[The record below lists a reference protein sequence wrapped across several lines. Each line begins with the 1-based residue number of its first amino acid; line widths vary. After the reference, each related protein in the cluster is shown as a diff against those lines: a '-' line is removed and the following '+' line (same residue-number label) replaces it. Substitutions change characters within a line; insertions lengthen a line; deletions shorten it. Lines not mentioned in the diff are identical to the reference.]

1 MFASGVNHTYLLIS
15 AYVHSSATSL
25 GTLVHLVIKSIT
37 WQQLNAFK
45 HVDMVNTVYCFKPSI
60 RMGNEGDFSD
70 SGMVVGA
77 SVGGLIFPH

>member
-1 MFASGVNHTYLLIS
+1 MA
-15 AYVHSSATSL
+15 
-25 GTLVHLVIKSIT
+25 
-37 WQQLNAFK
+37 AFK